1 MKKILIFFI
10 IILAII
16 ILLAP
21 KLTDTN
27 KPQETSVIDQELK
40 NKIGQ
45 MIIIGFRG
53 TEAQENSDVHKII
66 TDIKPGGV
74 ILFDYDVPSNSF
86 PRNIVSYEQ
95 TKKLIADLKSYSS
108 TPLFTAVDA
117 EGGAVNRLKEKY
129 GSLPIVSAE
138 KMGKDLTLETTKEES
153 EKLAEEL
160 SKLGFNMNFAP
171 VVDLNINNKNPI
183 IGGLERSF
191 SSDPKIV
198 INNAKVFIESHNKN
212 NIVAVAK
219 HFPGHGSS
227 TGDSHLGLVD
237 VTNTYQAKE
246 LDPYIELQKTH
257 LLNAVMTAHI
267 INKNIDKEYPATLS
281 YNFIQKILRDQ
292 VGFDGVVIS
301 DDMQMNAIV
310 NSFGTK
316 EAIIKA
322 INAGCD
328 MLLLSNNGTAE
339 YNKNLPYEA
348 VDIIYNAVKEG
359 IISEERIEESY
370 KRIYELKR
378 KFGII

>member
-1 MKKILIFFI
+1 MKKILIFLT
-10 IILAII
+10 ILLIAI

-27 KPQETSVIDQELK
+27 KPQEIAVIDQELK
-40 NKIGQ
+40 KKIGQ

-53 TEAQENSDVHKII
+53 TEAKEDSDVYKMIK
-66 TDIKPGGV
+66 DIGPGGV
-74 ILFDYDVPSNSF
+74 ILFDYDVPSNTF
-86 PRNIVSYEQ
+86 PRNIVNYEQ
-95 TKKLIADLKSYSS
+95 TKNLLADLKSYSS
-108 TPLFTAVDA
+108 TPLLTAIDA

-129 GSLPIVSAE
+129 GFLPIVSAE
-138 KMGKDLTLETTKEES
+138 KMGKDLTLKTTKEES

-171 VVDLNINNKNPI
+171 VVDLNINSKNPI
-183 IGGLERSF
+183 IGALGRSF

-198 INNAKVFIESHNKN
+198 FNNAKIFIENHSKN
-212 NIVAVAK
+212 NIITAAK

-227 TGDSHLGLVD
+227 TNDSHLGMVD

-246 LDPYIELQKTH
+246 LDPYIKLQKEH
-257 LLNAVMTAHI
+257 LLNVVMTAHI
-267 INKNIDKEYPATLS
+267 FDRNIDKEYPATLS
-281 YNFIQKILRDQ
+281 YNFIQKILREQ
-292 VGFDGVVIS
+292 IGFNGVVVS

-310 NSFGTK
+310 NSYGAE

-322 INAGCD
+322 VNAGCD
-328 MLLLSNNGTAE
+328 MLILSNNGTTE

-348 VDIIYNAVKEG
+348 VDIIYNAVEKGE
-359 IISEERIEESY
+359 ISKERIEKSY
-370 KRIYELKR
+370 ERIYELKR